1 MDMKKITWNRGE
13 LWKGCMLAS
22 IAHAIN
28 VAHYPEFAHE
38 QSWDGF
44 NYNVQDSS
52 GTRGTITFHSNY
64 LVAAFRDDNNER
76 VSDYKDALEY
86 FKDAPEE
93 LKELATDETLQYLL
107 EDINGEAVPMI
118 TAAFWG
124 TGEEIYS
131 QEEFDEMIENGGFLL
146 ERQAMDIETA
156 IDEWQEDAEM
166 SDVQINLLKSIFHRK
181 VENPSKVIVLTAEE
195 IQMIESEDEEGLAES
210 RISFEEIGI
219 EWEV

>member
-1 MDMKKITWNRGE
+1 MKKITWNRVE

-28 VAHYPEFAHE
+28 IAHFPEFAHE

-64 LVAAFRDDNNER
+64 LVAAFRNDNNKR
-76 VSDYKDALEY
+76 VSDYKNALEY

-93 LKELATDETLQYLL
+93 VKELAKDETLQYLL
-107 EDINGEAVPMI
+107 EVINGETRPMI

-131 QEEFDEMIENGGFLL
+131 QEEIDEMIENGGFLL
-146 ERQAMDIETA
+146 ERQTMDIETA
-156 IDEWQEDAEM
+156 IAEWQEVTEM
-166 SDVQINLLKSIFHRK
+166 TNVQINLLKSIFHRK
-181 VENPSKVIVLTAEE
+181 IDNPYKTIVLTAEE

-219 EWEV
+219 KWEV